1 MNFSRQLA
9 IVVSIVT
16 LVAGALSGQ
25 TAYAAANTDASVAA
39 SQPVLK
45 AEILENGAV
54 WLNSTTSPSLRIAD
68 YRISDASGSAIELST
83 LIASTAKDV
92 ILIPARPLDPK
103 RVYFLEIPS
112 LESRTRISFDGWFRT
127 LYSAKPL
134 GAEISPDGSKTDFR
148 VFAPRAHAIRLYTY
162 GTETKPSPK
171 ALKQYELQRD
181 ADGVWEVSLDGD
193 LHGTWYDFT
202 VHGPTDPGNFFYET
216 TPVHASDPY
225 ARVALDGQSQTRV
238 WRKQKP
244 AKPLVNGRP
253 KMEDVVAYEVHV
265 QDFTD
270 LLPVADDL
278 KGTLPAM
285 TIPGLKN
292 KRGEPVG
299 FDYLVNLGINV
310 VHLLPM
316 QEYFHYSDE
325 EWSAAFKNDPLMKAM
340 ASSTENYDWGYRT
353 THAFAIENRFRR
365 KGSEPGSERE
375 QFANLVNAFHSKGI
389 AVIVDIVP
397 NHTGE
402 DMDSRNNF
410 LNFNILDRQY
420 YYRTNSDG
428 NHIGVFGN
436 EVKTEDRPMVQR
448 WLIDQAKALIEEFG
462 VDGFRIDLAGQIDQQ
477 TLRKL
482 REAVGEDII
491 IYGEPWID
499 VSDPVVRA
507 NPDWDWYK
515 EDAPI
520 TFFQDDTR
528 NAIIGSPFRLKD
540 KKTDRGWAGGNVAQ
554 RSEVMRAIDN
564 TYAEE
569 AKSPNQGINYID
581 IHDNW
586 TLADR
591 FALTDWD
598 GRLGVDQARY
608 KIAAGLLLTSLG
620 PIVLHGG
627 SEFMRSKGLAPI
639 EHRVLATATG
649 PIYYK
654 GREDTY
660 NIRAPNQ
667 FDWDLIGK
675 TASNDNPNDHRNM
688 QAWWRGMIEL
698 RTSELGRV
706 FRQGNVPP
714 KDYVTFFAPENQ
726 ALLGY
731 LVGERIFVAAN
742 VGETAGTLDQVTL
755 PSGRWKQVANIKEV
769 NIERGVGGANTTLI
783 GGKPL
788 SIPLG
793 ATDFR
798 IWVRQK
804 DH

>member
-1 MNFSRQLA
+1 MNFCLKLA
-9 IVVSIVT
+9 IALCVAILMVGAQPDRDAWAETNPSTSVVPKKS
-16 LVAGALSGQ
+16 
-25 TAYAAANTDASVAA
+25 N
-39 SQPVLK
+39 LK
-45 AEILENGAV
+45 AELLANGSV
-54 WLNSTTSPSLRIAD
+54 WLKSSQSPSLKIED
-68 YRISDASGSAIELST
+68 YRITDATGADIALST
-83 LIASTAKDV
+83 LIASTATDV
-92 ILIPARPLDPK
+92 MLVPAQPLDIK
-103 RVYFLEIPS
+103 RVYFLEVHS
-112 LESRTRISFDGWFRT
+112 LGSRDRISFDGWFRT
-127 LYSAKPL
+127 LYSTKPL
-134 GAEISPDGSKTDFR
+134 GAEIAPDGSRTEFR
-148 VFAPRAHAIRLYTY
+148 VFAPRADAISLYTY
-162 GTETKPSPK
+162 GSEAMPTT
-171 ALKQYELQRD
+171 LVQKQIDLQKD
-181 ADGVWEVSLDGD
+181 ANGVWEASLEGD
-193 LHGTWYDFT
+193 FHGTWYDFT
-202 VHGPTDPGNFFYET
+202 AHGPSDPGNFFYET
-216 TPVHASDPY
+216 MPVHASDPY
-225 ARVALDGQSQTRV
+225 ARVVLDGQSQARV

-244 AKPLVNGRP
+244 PLPLAKGRP

-270 LLPVADDL
+270 LLPVSEDI

-285 TIPGLKN
+285 TLPGLKN
-292 KRGEPVG
+292 KRGEPIG

-325 EWSAAFKNDPLMKAM
+325 EWSSAFKNDPLMQEM
-340 ASSTENYDWGYRT
+340 ASATENYDWGYRT

-375 QFANLVNAFHSKGI
+375 QFAKLVSAFHAKGI

-410 LNFNILDRQY
+410 LNFNIFDRQY
-420 YYRTNSDG
+420 YYRTNSEG

-540 KKTDRGWAGGNVAQ
+540 KRTDRGWAGGNVSQ
-554 RSEVMRAIDN
+554 RAEVMRAIN
-564 TYAEE
+564 NSYAEE
-569 AKSPNQGINYID
+569 AQSPNQGINYID

-591 FALTDWD
+591 FALADWD
-598 GRLGVDQARY
+598 GRRGVDQARY
-608 KIAAGLLLTSLG
+608 KIAAGLVLTSLG

-627 SEFMRSKGLAPI
+627 SEFMRSKGIAPI

-667 FDWDLIGK
+667 FDWSLIGK
-675 TASNDNPNDHRNM
+675 TASKSNPNDYRAM

-698 RTSELGRV
+698 RASEAGRV
-706 FRQGNVPP
+706 FRLGEVPP
-714 KDYVTFFAPENQ
+714 KDYVTFFAPENE

-731 LVGERIFVAAN
+731 VVGQRIFIAAN
-742 VGETAGTLDQVTL
+742 VADTPSVLEQVTL
-755 PSGRWKQVANIKEV
+755 PTGIWKLVANIDEV
-769 NIERGVGGANTTLI
+769 DVKRGVAGPNAKLVGGAT
-783 GGKPL
+783 L
-788 SIPLG
+788 SIPLRPN
-793 ATDFR
+793 DFKV
-798 IWVRQK
+798 WVRQLDK
-804 DH
+804 